1 MKKNRG
7 IATIFLPHFGAL
19 AASELRVADLCVG
32 GERDHDDDDCEPA
45 ETTDIVVHDGHHIT
59 SASWTL
65 LEQGLMIGDT
75 IRRTRALFPH
85 AHIVELEPTWEE
97 AQWDRVLRLCYD
109 ITPQIESVMN
119 NRYLGR
125 WLHLQGCSRRDLQSL
140 LERLQAP
147 GGYATSRNL
156 SMIAATLAPPGTLN
170 VVRPAEDETVLQQ
183 VPTAHLALFGFHAD
197 CIRLLMDIGQS
208 SLAAVRTLTKRQLQA
223 QFQDEGLRLH
233 AILHTNDRVRQP
245 VPYWDPLTVT
255 ARVAIEWPITTQQQL
270 QQALE
275 LVTRKALA
283 ETPDCA
289 RSVTIVATYRR
300 AQHTAMRHLKIPMR
314 ALTTLV
320 DLALD
325 LCQASPH
332 PPDELIALSLALGR
346 LTPNAAVQTDLFN
359 KPAVEHLAL
368 AMSRR
373 FPGKLCRPIA
383 AQRAFLPERLYRLS
397 PLVEPSR

>member
-1 MKKNRG
+1 MKKTRG

-19 AASELRVADLCVG
+19 AALADLGASELDDETDDP
-32 GERDHDDDDCEPA
+32 GEPYDDGA
-45 ETTDIVVHDGHHIT
+45 LTDRIVVHDGHRIT
-59 SASWTL
+59 SASWAL

-75 IRRTRALFPH
+75 IRRTRALFPR
-85 AHIVELEPTWEE
+85 AHIAEQEPMREE
-97 AQWDRVLRLCYD
+97 IHWDQVLRLCYE
-109 ITPQIESVMN
+109 ITPQIEPVIN

-147 GGYATSRNL
+147 GGYAASRDL
-156 SMIAATLAPPGTLN
+156 SMIAATLAPPGALH
-170 VVRPAEDETVLQQ
+170 VLRPAEEEAVLRQ
-183 VPTAHLALFGFHAD
+183 VPTAHLALFGFHPD
-197 CIRLLMDIGQS
+197 CIHLLTDIGRAH
-208 SLAAVRTLTKRQLQA
+208 LAEVRTLTKRQLQA

-233 AILHTNDRVRQP
+233 ALLHPDDRLKRP

-255 ARVAIEWPITTQQQL
+255 AHVAIEWPIATQQQL

-275 LVTRKALA
+275 VIARKALS

-289 RSVTIVATYRR
+289 RSVSAGATYRR
-300 AQHTAMRHLKIPMR
+300 AQHTAMRHLKVPTR

-325 LCQASPH
+325 LCQTSPH

-346 LTPNAAVQTDLFN
+346 LTPNTAVQTDFFH

-368 AMSRR
+368 AMSHR

-397 PLVEPSR
+397 PVLETR